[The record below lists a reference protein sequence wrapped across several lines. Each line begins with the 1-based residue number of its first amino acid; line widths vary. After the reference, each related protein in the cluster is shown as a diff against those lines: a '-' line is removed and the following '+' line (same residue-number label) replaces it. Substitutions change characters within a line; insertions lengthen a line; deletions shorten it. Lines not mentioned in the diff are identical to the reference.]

1 MNDFSSKVVVDPRFA
16 IESRDIVDFLSEFG
30 PFNGRYVPRYP
41 NNWTTLFKEHIEDLS
56 LESLTP
62 VKKQA
67 IYERIR
73 REILLCSVP
82 IGWNYVDENTWAQ
95 NVTNAI
101 KDLNK
106 LIIVGDALDPKPFTP
121 WIDAIEDIRQTRKRS
136 WPFHGTVS
144 EYLDSCRPL
153 LLNSPAS
160 YLIDCYL
167 DPFSDVAEYL
177 VRSMFASANGSKCY
191 SIEIITRRS
200 ACGSKHKSK
209 DSQGM
214 NDAEIELEFKRM
226 YRGIIPKDRNL
237 KLHLVTEGKLGGDAL
252 RLHDRFFLTMH
263 GSINFGQG
271 FLLVA
276 QRIPQQ
282 NAFITDKDHHELLKQ
297 TFINGVARHIE
308 KLPKVS
314 GIAYPLK
321 VVSFSTK

>member
-1 MNDFSSKVVVDPRFA
+1 
-16 IESRDIVDFLSEFG
+16 
-30 PFNGRYVPRYP
+30 
-41 NNWTTLFKEHIEDLS
+41 
-56 LESLTP
+56 
-62 VKKQA
+62 
-67 IYERIR
+67 
-73 REILLCSVP
+73 
-82 IGWNYVDENTWAQ
+82 
-95 NVTNAI
+95 
-101 KDLNK
+101 
-106 LIIVGDALDPKPFTP
+106 
-121 WIDAIEDIRQTRKRS
+121 
-136 WPFHGTVS
+136 
-144 EYLDSCRPL
+144 
-153 LLNSPAS
+153 
-160 YLIDCYL
+160 
-167 DPFSDVAEYL
+167 
-177 VRSMFASANGSKCY
+177 MFASANGSKCY

-321 VVSFSTK
+321 VVSFSTT